1 MPWDGPHKRILFES
15 EDPEST
21 LSGSGTQETRPGWP
35 PDDICADSTRY
46 RVSFDDRDREGL
58 RLLSPMFQQK
68 VLKLQRDLEEAKA
81 ESRYF
86 RARQV
91 ENPVIA
97 PNRPRFTST
106 PVPRYAGGS
115 NWDQYREVFE
125 AIVCSNGW
133 DEMTAALQLIAHL
146 DGKAMWLCWY
156 RRANADAPE
165 CCWKRY
171 RRITFPPVDWQ
182 STNANLNE

>member
-1 MPWDGPHKRILFES
+1 
-15 EDPEST
+15 
-21 LSGSGTQETRPGWP
+21 
-35 PDDICADSTRY
+35 
-46 RVSFDDRDREGL
+46 
-58 RLLSPMFQQK
+58 MFQQR

-86 RARQV
+86 RAKQL
-91 ENPVIA
+91 ENPVVA

-106 PVPRYAGGS
+106 PEPRYAGGS

-146 DGKAMWLCWY
+146 DGEALNVALLVPEAQRIRPGVLLKTTLPPGRLAMY
-156 RRANADAPE
+156 
-165 CCWKRY
+165 K
-171 RRITFPPVDWQ
+171 
-182 STNANLNE
+182 ANLNEWHDRRGTTRQHSP